1 MADRRRSVAR
11 LSSFLSIVSRSTVL
25 LGLGLFVLEG
35 GCGSSSG
42 GGGGAG
48 GSAGR
53 AGAGGGGAGGTI
65 GAAGTTG
72 GRAGSGGT
80 AGSNASGGAGGGAP
94 GSAGHGG
101 AGGTAG
107 SRLDGGA
114 DHVATAADAG
124 CDQLATD
131 PDFTRGYW
139 LICNA
144 TDSAAGRIWTGT
156 LTFTSEVPTCEG
168 ATLKGSYHWTSNR
181 GNDGT
186 TVAIGSYDAATRMFT
201 IAETSPSGSV
211 ISGTDLM
218 TYDPQ
223 TDQMIDGSWE
233 PENGMWSTAIR
244 VVSDGSV
251 PTCGTP

>member
-1 MADRRRSVAR
+1 MRA
-11 LSSFLSIVSRSTVL
+11 STVL
-25 LGLGLFVLEG
+25 LVSGLFALVG

-42 GGGGAG
+42 GGGGTG
-48 GSAGR
+48 GSAG
-53 AGAGGGGAGGTI
+53 GGAT
-65 GAAGTTG
+65 
-72 GRAGSGGT
+72 
-80 AGSNASGGAGGGAP
+80 

-101 AGGTAG
+101 EGGTAG

-124 CDQLATD
+124 CDRLATD

-144 TDSAAGRIWTGT
+144 TDSTPGRIWTGT
-156 LTFTSEVPTCEG
+156 LTFISEVPTCQG
-168 ATLKGSYHWTSNR
+168 ATLTGSYHWTSNA
-181 GNDGT
+181 GNEGT
-186 TVAIGSYDAATRMFT
+186 TVASGSYDAATRMFT

-211 ISGTDLM
+211 ISATDLM

-233 PENGMWSTAIR
+233 PTDGMWSTAIR

-251 PTCGTP
+251 PTCAAP